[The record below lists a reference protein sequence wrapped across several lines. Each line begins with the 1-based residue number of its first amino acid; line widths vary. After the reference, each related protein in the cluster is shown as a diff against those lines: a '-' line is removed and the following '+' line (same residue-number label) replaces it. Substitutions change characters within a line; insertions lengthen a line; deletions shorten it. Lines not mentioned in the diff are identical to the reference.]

1 MVAACCLMMARA
13 SVSSAVVSG
22 WARSL
27 RSMGPSPRMSH
38 SAERSGKVRKR
49 RSASK
54 VLRTNH
60 VLIVDFGSDNIRA
73 NCACLPCAYLSII
86 MVKRSA

>member
-22 WARSL
+22 AVRSL

-54 VLRTNH
+54 VLRLSQELK
-60 VLIVDFGSDNIRA
+60 VVFGSFSVRA
-73 NCACLPCAYLSII
+73 ICD
-86 MVKRSA
+86 

>member
-13 SVSSAVVSG
+13 SVSSALVSG
-22 WARSL
+22 AVRSL

-54 VLRTNH
+54 VLRFSQAFTAVGLSFSNR
-60 VLIVDFGSDNIRA
+60 DRA
-73 NCACLPCAYLSII
+73 EIFPC
-86 MVKRSA
+86 V

>member
-13 SVSSAVVSG
+13 SASSAVVSG
-22 WARSL
+22 VVRSL

-54 VLRTNH
+54 VLRLSQELK
-60 VLIVDFGSDNIRA
+60 VVFGSFSVRA
-73 NCACLPCAYLSII
+73 ICD
-86 MVKRSA
+86 